1 MINLHSNSTKEVGM
15 DISSDKTLVF
25 FLIRN
30 TFMKD
35 IFLKIKVNLNLIIMA
50 RIYLKNQSISDS
62 LRMVSP
68 MGKANILKYKT
79 MI

>member
-1 MINLHSNSTKEVGM
+1 
-15 DISSDKTLVF
+15 
-25 FLIRN
+25 
-30 TFMKD
+30 MKD